1 MSTKITTGKVRFSF
15 PHVFEPR
22 AGMDGGTEKYSV
34 CLLVPKTDTKTIA
47 AVKLAVK
54 AAYEK
59 GVSIFGG
66 KLPAVWKNPLRDG
79 DAERPDSP
87 EYEGMFFVNASTL
100 RKPQIVDADLVEL
113 MDRNEFYAGCW
124 GRASVNFYAFSVNG
138 NKGVGA
144 GLNNLQKLEDGE
156 RLGGGST
163 AADDFGTVTN
173 DDLL

>member
-1 MSTKITTGKVRFSF
+1 
-15 PHVFEPR
+15 
-22 AGMDGGTEKYSV
+22 
-34 CLLVPKTDTKTIA
+34 
-47 AVKLAVK
+47 
-54 AAYEK
+54 
-59 GVSIFGG
+59 
-66 KLPAVWKNPLRDG
+66 
-79 DAERPDSP
+79 
-87 EYEGMFFVNASTL
+87 
-100 RKPQIVDADLVEL
+100 
-113 MDRNEFYAGCW
+113 MDRSEFYAGCW